1 MAGKL
6 KPVTAKYTGM
16 AGPKLMGELDD
27 WLAKLR
33 GSN

>member
-6 KPVTAKYTGM
+6 KPVTAKYTEV
-16 AGPKLMGELDD
+16 AGPELMGELDD
-27 WLAKLR
+27 RLAKLR